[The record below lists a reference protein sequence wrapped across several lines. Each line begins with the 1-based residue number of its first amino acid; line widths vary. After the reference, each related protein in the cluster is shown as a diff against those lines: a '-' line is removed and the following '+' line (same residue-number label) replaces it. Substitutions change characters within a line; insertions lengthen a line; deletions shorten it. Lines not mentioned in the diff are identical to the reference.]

1 MIKLNPVVTIV
12 FVMLLIIPFLIPAIG
27 AWRNPDSQFTQIC
40 SSTYSMSED
49 LTELQLGSESS
60 AANYILKN
68 YNFGG
73 SDTQLSPTA
82 HQINRALH
90 ILTQNLDQAHGN
102 ATICALAVYL
112 QYAGILWVAWIVLSV
127 ITLPVRMFSG
137 GLRS

>member
-1 MIKLNPVVTIV
+1 MIKFNMVVTFV
-12 FVMLLIIPFLIPAIG
+12 FILLLLIPFLIPAIG
-27 AWRNPDSQFTQIC
+27 AWRNPDSEFSLVC

-49 LTELQLGSESS
+49 FTDLQLGSEAS

-90 ILTQNLDQAHGN
+90 ILTQTIDQAEGN
-102 ATICALAVYL
+102 ATICAIAVYL
-112 QYAGILWVAWIVLSV
+112 QYCGILWVAWIILSV
-127 ITLPVRMFSG
+127 VTLPIRMFTG
-137 GLRS
+137 GNWS